1 MVMNPQ
7 DEQMNKPRG
16 GLLGLFDKAMKA
28 DEDTGLSPLQN
39 FAAALDPLI
48 LKDLRGGEGIRQQG
62 VQRAATMSKN
72 KTVDMLRQQGR
83 NDLADAVMNRTIGPK
98 EAFSVMQ
105 SEKAADTAFQRQKD
119 LAAFSAGLKAPAAP
133 KLYSEFA
140 KLNADLQA
148 GNISKDQ
155 YNASVQ
161 SFLNKNKMSIRPFRD
176 INRKKT
182 KVVTVGSVKI
192 GGDNPISV
200 QSMTNTLTTDI
211 EATINQIN
219 QITEAGGDLV
229 RVSCPDKESTQ
240 ALKKIIAPKKNL
252 SFSENFFHMCFGKVP
267 EKEIVKAFD
276 VSLILYAEH
285 SFNVSTFTARTI
297 TSSLSDIHGAITG
310 AIASLKG
317 PLHGGANE
325 EVMHM
330 MKKIKKPENALKWIN
345 NALKNKEVVMGF
357 GHRVYKS
364 GDSRVPTMREYF
376 GKVAKI
382 KKDKTFEKIYDIVE
396 KVMIKKKN
404 IHPNVDYPTGPT
416 YHLMGFDTD
425 FFTPIFVISRI
436 TGWSAHIM
444 EQHAANKLI
453 RPLAK
458 YKGSKH
464 RTVMQLNQR

>member
-1 MVMNPQ
+1 MS
-7 DEQMNKPRG
+7 DDIKK
-16 GLLGLFDKAMKA
+16 GLLGIVVDETEVSKVMPEINSLTYRGYAAQDLCEYCRFEEVAYLILNKDLPNSIQLKKFEKEERNDRELSKNLYEIIKNMPKKSHPMDVARTAVSVMGL
-28 DEDTGLSPLQN
+28 EDTETSVSSTEANMRKALRI
-39 FAAALDPLI
+39 FA
-48 LKDLRGGEGIRQQG
+48 
-62 VQRAATMSKN
+62 
-72 KTVDMLRQQGR
+72 KT
-83 NDLADAVMNRTIGPK
+83 P
-98 EAFSVMQ
+98 
-105 SEKAADTAFQRQKD
+105 TA
-119 LAAFSAGLKAPAAP
+119 LAAF
-133 KLYSEFA
+133 Y
-140 KLNADLQA
+140 
-148 GNISKDQ
+148 
-155 YNASVQ
+155 
-161 SFLNKNKMSIRPFRD
+161 R
-176 INRKKT
+176 
-182 KVVTVGSVKI
+182 
-192 GGDNPISV
+192 
-200 QSMTNTLTTDI
+200 
-211 EATINQIN
+211 
-219 QITEAGGDLV
+219 V
-229 RVSCPDKESTQ
+229 RSG
-240 ALKKIIAPKKNL
+240 KKIIKPKKTL
-252 SFSENFFHMCFGKVP
+252 SFAENFFYMCFGKVP
-267 EKEIVKAFD
+267 QKEIVKAFD

-330 MKKIKKPENALKWIN
+330 MNKIKKPENALKWIK
-345 NALKNKEVVMGF
+345 NALKNKDVVMGF

-382 KKDKTFEKIYDIVE
+382 KKDKKFEKIYDIVE
-396 KVMIKKKN
+396 KVMIKEKN

-464 RTVMQLNQR
+464 RKVLELNYR

>member
-1 MVMNPQ
+1 MS
-7 DEQMNKPRG
+7 DDIKK
-16 GLLGLFDKAMKA
+16 GLLGIVV
-28 DEDTGLSPLQN
+28 DETEISKVMPEINSLTYRGY
-39 FAAALDPLI
+39 AAQDLCARCDFEEVAYLI
-48 LKDLRGGEGIRQQG
+48 LNKELPNKKQLKDFERHESKERNLSKILIDAIKKTPKKAHPMDFARIAVSIMGLEDKETKHSSPKANLRKAIRIL
-62 VQRAATMSKN
+62 A
-72 KTVDMLRQQGR
+72 KT
-83 NDLADAVMNRTIGPK
+83 P
-98 EAFSVMQ
+98 
-105 SEKAADTAFQRQKD
+105 TA
-119 LAAFSAGLKAPAAP
+119 LAAFYRL
-133 KLYSEFA
+133 
-140 KLNADLQA
+140 
-148 GNISKDQ
+148 
-155 YNASVQ
+155 
-161 SFLNKNKMSIRPFRD
+161 
-176 INRKKT
+176 RK
-182 KVVTVGSVKI
+182 G
-192 GGDNPISV
+192 
-200 QSMTNTLTTDI
+200 
-211 EATINQIN
+211 
-219 QITEAGGDLV
+219 
-229 RVSCPDKESTQ
+229 
-240 ALKKIIAPKKNL
+240 KKIIAPKKNL
-252 SFSENFFHMCFGKVP
+252 TFSENFFHMCFGKVP

-330 MKKIKKPENALKWIN
+330 MKKIKKPENALKWITK
-345 NALKNKEVVMGF
+345 ALKNKDVVMGF

-376 GKVAKI
+376 KRVAII

-396 KVMIKKKN
+396 KVMIKEKN
-404 IHPNVDYPTGPT
+404 IYPNVDYPTGPT

-453 RPLAK
+453 RPLAS

-464 RTVMQLNQR
+464 RKVIQLNQR

>member
-1 MVMNPQ
+1 MS
-7 DEQMNKPRG
+7 DDIKK
-16 GLLGLFDKAMKA
+16 GLLGIIV
-28 DEDTGLSPLQN
+28 DETEISKVMPEINSLTYRGY
-39 FAAALDPLI
+39 AAQDLCARCDFEEVAYLI
-48 LKDLRGGEGIRQQG
+48 LNKELPNKKQLKEFKKELSKEI
-62 VQRAATMSKN
+62 TLSKN
-72 KTVDMLRQQGR
+72 LINILKQIPKKSHPMDVART
-83 NDLADAVMNRTIGPK
+83 AV
-98 EAFSVMQ
+98 SVMGLEDKETKDN
-105 SEKAADTAFQRQKD
+105 SPKANLRKAIRILAKTPTA
-119 LAAFSAGLKAPAAP
+119 LAAFYRL
-133 KLYSEFA
+133 
-140 KLNADLQA
+140 
-148 GNISKDQ
+148 
-155 YNASVQ
+155 
-161 SFLNKNKMSIRPFRD
+161 
-176 INRKKT
+176 RK
-182 KVVTVGSVKI
+182 G
-192 GGDNPISV
+192 
-200 QSMTNTLTTDI
+200 
-211 EATINQIN
+211 
-219 QITEAGGDLV
+219 
-229 RVSCPDKESTQ
+229 
-240 ALKKIIAPKKNL
+240 KKIITPKKNL

-267 EKEIVKAFD
+267 NKEIVKAFD

-330 MKKIKKPENALKWIN
+330 MKKIKKPENALKWITK
-345 NALKNKEVVMGF
+345 ALKNKDVVMGF

-376 GKVAKI
+376 KRVAII

-396 KVMIKKKN
+396 KVMIKEKN
-404 IHPNVDYPTGPT
+404 IYPNVDYPTGPT

-453 RPLAK
+453 RPLAS

-464 RTVMQLNQR
+464 RKVVQLNQR